1 MLARILAGMQYF
13 GEATEK
19 PIAPGRMVNIDTDLP
34 EVELASGV
42 RSRPLVG
49 ENLLAS
55 FVRYQPNSVAPMHA
69 HQEEQVFIVLEG
81 ELEMT
86 LGGEVRLMKAGDAAL
101 IPAWVEH
108 TVRSLSSPAYQIDV
122 FSPPRKALLERLAE
136 L

>member
-1 MLARILAGMQYF
+1 MQYF

-19 PIAPGRMVNIDTDLP
+19 PTVPGRMVNVEADLP
-34 EVELASGV
+34 EVELAPGV

-49 ENLLAS
+49 EKLLAS
-55 FVRYQPNSVAPMHA
+55 FVRYEPNSVAPMHA
-69 HQEEQVFIVLEG
+69 HQEEQVFVVLEG

-108 TVRSLSSPAYQIDV
+108 SVRSLEAPAYQIDV
-122 FSPPRKALLERLAE
+122 FSPPRRALLERLAE